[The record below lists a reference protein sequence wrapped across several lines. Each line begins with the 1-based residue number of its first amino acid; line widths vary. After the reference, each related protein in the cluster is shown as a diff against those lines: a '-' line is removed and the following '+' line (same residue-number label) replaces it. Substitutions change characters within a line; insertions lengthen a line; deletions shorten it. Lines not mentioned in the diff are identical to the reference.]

1 MLISAE
7 KRLQERRPIL
17 LPEHGARSLTQL
29 TSVSKQANDTLLM
42 LDVNRELQ
50 REYSMSCQLRIGR
63 TVLLRLCFRRGNH
76 RNRPPCPPPHLKH
89 GPVHMHRYVAG
100 QSDFRAPCIESV
112 ETDVFQAD
120 ADLVTVLHRFV
131 NYCNV
136 RGSGTSVRGLL
147 S

>member
-7 KRLQERRPIL
+7 KRLRERRPIL
-17 LPEHGARSLTQL
+17 LPEHGARSLARL
-29 TSVSKQANDTLLM
+29 TAILKQTDDTHLM

-76 RNRPPCPPPHLKH
+76 WNRPPCPPPHLKH

-100 QSDFRAPCIESV
+100 RSDNRAPCIESV
-112 ETDVFQAD
+112 ESDLFQAD
-120 ADLVTVLHRFV
+120 VDLVTVLQRFV
-131 NYCNV
+131 DYCNV